1 MRRAIDIVVAV
12 IALALLSPLLAIT
25 ALAVAMDS
33 PGGPFFRGWRI
44 GRNGERFRMWKF
56 RTMASGAAKMG
67 TITGPN
73 DARVTRVG
81 RLLRKTKVDEL
92 PQFINVLSGEMTLV
106 GPRPE
111 APEIVARYTPEQRAV
126 LAVKPG
132 VTGRVQLEAGDEAES
147 IPEGVYPEE
156 YYLEHMVAGK
166 LRRDLDYL
174 SVRTPLSDVRIVF
187 ETATYVFRALV
198 GR

>member
-1 MRRAIDIVVAV
+1 M
-12 IALALLSPLLAIT
+12 
-25 ALAVAMDS
+25 
-33 PGGPFFRGWRI
+33 
-44 GRNGERFRMWKF
+44 
-56 RTMASGAAKMG
+56 
-67 TITGPN
+67 
-73 DARVTRVG
+73 
-81 RLLRKTKVDEL
+81 
-92 PQFINVLSGEMTLV
+92 
-106 GPRPE
+106 
-111 APEIVARYTPEQRAV
+111 
-126 LAVKPG
+126 KPG

-187 ETATYVFRALV
+187 ETATFVFRALV